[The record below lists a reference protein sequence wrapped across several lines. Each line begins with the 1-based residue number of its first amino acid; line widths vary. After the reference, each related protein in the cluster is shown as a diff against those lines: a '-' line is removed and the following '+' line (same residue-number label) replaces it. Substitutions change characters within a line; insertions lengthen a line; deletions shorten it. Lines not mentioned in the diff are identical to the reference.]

1 MINVLR
7 DLLNAGKSTDENSPA
22 QPATPKR
29 YSYVTIN
36 DIVKIYSDKINETAL
51 NEEIGSATIFVGG
64 EFSIDYVD
72 EKSYT
77 CSYKL
82 FFQDKN
88 AETYEIK
95 AGSKPLDIQRLK
107 KEALQELTE
116 QKNIKFDIPELTEE
130 VRGTYKVVRK

>member
-7 DLLNAGKSTDENSPA
+7 DLLNAAKSTDDNSSA

-29 YSYVTIN
+29 YSYVTID
-36 DIVKIYSDKINETAL
+36 DIVKIYSDKINEIAL
-51 NEEIGSATIFVGG
+51 NEEINSATIFVGG

-72 EKSYT
+72 ERSYT
-77 CSYKL
+77 CSYNL

-88 AETYEIK
+88 GETYEVK

-107 KEALQELTE
+107 TDAAKELTE
-116 QKNIKFDIPELTEE
+116 QKTIKFDIPELTEE
-130 VRGTYKVVRK
+130 IRGTYKVIRK